1 VRIKKGGEGI
11 VSEQKSCA
19 ETVHEAIIALDSEL
33 AVASDGENRQRLVR
47 AAYALRNLEGRN
59 WEVTEVFSKDKVF
72 YSLCEDDILEVA
84 NAEGE
89 ELTPDE
95 MTRVKAGVEKGLG
108 NCWWDIVESAIDD
121 VVSERRQENG
131 RS

>member
-1 VRIKKGGEGI
+1 

-84 NAEGE
+84 ASLDVK
-89 ELTPDE
+89 LTDDE
-95 MTRVKAGVEKGLG
+95 MTNARSQVSDGMGNHWWGVTE
-108 NCWWDIVESAIDD
+108 DVIDEIVR
-121 VVSERRQENG
+121 ERRQGNG
-131 RS
+131 RR